1 MNCTECREKLVELL
15 EGLLLQSQRQI
26 VEEHLKD
33 CQQCQAEL
41 AKLKELSERLTS
53 DSQTWQQTNLEDV
66 VFNRIIRKQ
75 NEKLKQAD
83 RINRQLKIWRRIMNS
98 KITKFATATVIIIAV
113 ALSIMFLDKSVTPA
127 YAIEQTIEAC
137 HSVRYLHIQSSVSPD
152 QEPGKTWVEFD
163 EAGQVKNVRID
174 LPEWAGGG
182 DGPKLVI
189 WKENKA
195 QLWMKKKKSL
205 VTIKD
210 KTVAAQMVKMVEL
223 LDPKL
228 AVKRL
233 QEKQEQGKAEVEIEE
248 PADKAEPIV
257 VTATSIDEN
266 DSPFQRVVLF
276 VDQATK
282 LVVSVELYKLQGG
295 QYQKVIT
302 LEYYDYNQPID
313 PKMFTMDDI
322 PDDVMRVDQ
331 TTQEI
336 GLAQGNLTGEEIA
349 VKVVRQFYE
358 ALIAKDYA
366 KAGRLFEGI
375 PGEKIQ
381 EMFGDMNVV
390 RIVSIGEAV
399 PHPATGVGGFQVPCK
414 IEIEKNGVK
423 SIHEPYGPG
432 VRPVHGQPDRWGI
445 HGGVR

>member
-1 MNCTECREKLVELL
+1 MNCPKCKEKLVEYL
-15 EGLLLQSQRQI
+15 EGLLRETQRQAI
-26 VEEHLKD
+26 EQHLKD
-33 CQQCQAEL
+33 CEQCQAEL
-41 AKLKELSERLTS
+41 EELKELSERLTS
-53 DSQTWQQTNLEDV
+53 DSKKWQQISLEDV
-66 VFNRIIRKQ
+66 VFNRIIRKR
-75 NEKLKQAD
+75 NETLKQAD
-83 RINRQLKIWRRIMNS
+83 RINRQFRMWRRIMNS
-98 KITKFATATVIIIAV
+98 KITKYATAAVIILAV
-113 ALSIMFLDKSVTPA
+113 ALLINFLDKSVTPA

-137 HSVRYLHIQSSVSPD
+137 HSVRCLHIQSFVSPD
-152 QEPGKTWVEFD
+152 HEPGKTWVEFD

-174 LPEWAGGG
+174 LPQWAGGG
-182 DGPKLVI
+182 DGPKLII

-195 QLWMKKKKSL
+195 QVWMKKKKSI

-210 KTVAAQMVKMVEL
+210 KTVAAQMVKMAEQ

-228 AVKRL
+228 AVERL
-233 QEKQEQGKAEVEIEE
+233 QREKEQGKIKLEIVE
-248 PADKAEPIV
+248 PKDKAEPIV
-257 VTATSIDEN
+257 VTATSVDED

-282 LVVSVELYKLQGG
+282 LVISVELYKLQGE

-313 PKMFTMDDI
+313 PKMFTMDDV
-322 PDDVMRVDQ
+322 PDNVMRVDQ

-336 GLAQGNLTGEEIA
+336 GIAQGNLTDKEIA

-375 PGEKIQ
+375 PAEKIQ
-381 EMFGDMNVV
+381 EIFGAMNVV
-390 RIVSIGEAV
+390 RIISLGEAV
-399 PHPATGVGGFQVPCK
+399 PHPTPGVGGFQVPCK
-414 IEIEKNGVK
+414 IEVEKNGVK

-445 HGGVR
+445 HGGVK

>member
-1 MNCTECREKLVELL
+1 
-15 EGLLLQSQRQI
+15 
-26 VEEHLKD
+26 
-33 CQQCQAEL
+33 
-41 AKLKELSERLTS
+41 
-53 DSQTWQQTNLEDV
+53 
-66 VFNRIIRKQ
+66 
-75 NEKLKQAD
+75 
-83 RINRQLKIWRRIMNS
+83 MNS
-98 KITKFATATVIIIAV
+98 KITKLAAAVVIIIAV
-113 ALSIMFLDKSVTPA
+113 VLSINIFDKTIPSA
-127 YAIEQTIEAC
+127 YALEQTIEAN
-137 HSVRYLHIQSSVSPD
+137 HTVRYLHIQSFVSPD

-182 DGPKLVI
+182 DGPKLVV

-210 KTVAAQMVKMVEL
+210 KTVAAQMVKMAEQ

-228 AVKRL
+228 AVERL
-233 QEKQEQGKAEVEIEE
+233 QRKKEQEKIKLEIKE
-248 PADKAEPIV
+248 PKDKTEPIV
-257 VTATSIDEN
+257 VTATSVVED
-266 DSPFQRVVLF
+266 DAPFQRVVLF

-282 LVVSVELYKLQGG
+282 LVISVELYKLQGG
-295 QYQKVIT
+295 QYQKVMT

-322 PDDVMRVDQ
+322 PDDVMRIDQ

-336 GLAQGNLTGEEIA
+336 GLAQGDLTGKEIA

-358 ALIAKDYA
+358 ALITKDYA

-375 PGEKIQ
+375 PAEKIQ

-390 RIVSIGEAV
+390 QIVSIGEAV
-399 PHPATGVGGFQVPCK
+399 PHPYPGVGGFQVPCK

>member
-1 MNCTECREKLVELL
+1 MRPTENIEKLINDLRDTTSADFDKRTV
-15 EGLLLQSQRQI
+15 GDVLQ
-26 VEEHLKD
+26 V
-33 CQQCQAEL
+33 L
-41 AKLKELSERLTS
+41 AKSKNQPAATQPNIR
-53 DSQTWQQTNLEDV
+53 
-66 VFNRIIRKQ
+66 RIIMKSRMT
-75 NEKLKQAD
+75 KLAAVAVIIVAVLIG
-83 RINRQLKIWRRIMNS
+83 INRFGGSVDI
-98 KITKFATATVIIIAV
+98 
-113 ALSIMFLDKSVTPA
+113 VTPA

-137 HSVRYLHIQSSVSPD
+137 HSVRYLHIQSFVSPD

-163 EAGQVKNVRID
+163 EAGQVKDVRLD
-174 LPEWAGGG
+174 VPEWAGGG
-182 DGPKLVI
+182 DGPKLVV

-195 QLWMKKKKSL
+195 QVWIKRKNVL

-210 KTVAAQMVKMVEL
+210 KTVAAQMLKMAEG

-228 AVKRL
+228 AVERL
-233 QEKQEQGKAEVEIEE
+233 QRDEEQGKTRLEIEE
-248 PADKAEPIV
+248 PKDKAEPIV
-257 VTATSIDEN
+257 VTATSIDED

-282 LVVSVELYKLQGG
+282 LVMSVELYKLQGE

-322 PDDVMRVDQ
+322 PDDVLRLDQ

-336 GLAQGNLTGEEIA
+336 GLAQENLTGKEIA

-375 PGEKIQ
+375 PPEKIQ

-390 RIVSIGEAV
+390 QIISIGEAV
-399 PHPATGVGGFQVPCK
+399 PHPSTGVGGFQVPCK
-414 IEIEKNGVK
+414 IEIEKNGVT
-423 SIHEPYGPG
+423 SIYEPYGPG

-445 HGGVR
+445 HGGVQ

>member
-1 MNCTECREKLVELL
+1 MRPTENIEKLINDLSDTTSADFDKRTVDDV
-15 EGLLLQSQRQI
+15 LQ
-26 VEEHLKD
+26 
-33 CQQCQAEL
+33 AL
-41 AKLKELSERLTS
+41 AKSKNQPAAT
-53 DSQTWQQTNLEDV
+53 QPNMW
-66 VFNRIIRKQ
+66 RIIMKSR
-75 NEKLKQAD
+75 
-83 RINRQLKIWRRIMNS
+83 
-98 KITKFATATVIIIAV
+98 ITKLAAAAVIIVAV
-113 ALSIMFLDKSVTPA
+113 LIGINHFGGSVDIVTPA

-137 HSVRYLHIQSSVSPD
+137 HSVRYLHIQSFVSPD

-163 EAGQVKNVRID
+163 EVGQVKNVRLD
-174 LPEWAGGG
+174 VPEWAGGG
-182 DGPKLVI
+182 DGPKLIV
-189 WKENKA
+189 WKEDKA
-195 QLWMKKKKSL
+195 QVWMKKKKSL

-210 KTVAAQMVKMVEL
+210 KTVAAQMVKMAEQ

-228 AVKRL
+228 AVERL
-233 QEKQEQGKAEVEIEE
+233 QRDEEQGKTRLEIEE
-248 PADKAEPIV
+248 PKDKAEPIV
-257 VTATSIDEN
+257 VTATSIDED

-282 LVVSVELYKLQGG
+282 LVISVELYKLQGE

-322 PDDVMRVDQ
+322 PDDVLRLDQ

-336 GLAQGNLTGEEIA
+336 GLAQENLTDKEIA

-375 PGEKIQ
+375 PPEKIQ

-390 RIVSIGEAV
+390 QIVSIGEAV
-399 PHPATGVGGFQVPCK
+399 PHPITGVGGFQVPCK
-414 IEIEKNGVK
+414 IEIEKNGVT
-423 SIHEPYGPG
+423 SIYEPHGPG

-445 HGGVR
+445 HGGVQ

>member
-1 MNCTECREKLVELL
+1 MNASENNNDNWLDDALTKAISCEK
-15 EGLLLQSQRQI
+15 SQADFDKFKQNHPEAI
-26 VEEHLKD
+26 EM
-33 CQQCQAEL
+33 
-41 AKLKELSERLTS
+41 LTS
-53 DSQTWQQTNLEDV
+53 RADREYLVPKRPLDIR
-66 VFNRIIRKQ
+66 RIIMK
-75 NEKLKQAD
+75 
-83 RINRQLKIWRRIMNS
+83 S
-98 KITKFATATVIIIAV
+98 KITKLATAAIIILAV
-113 ALSIMFLDKSVTPA
+113 TLSINLLDKSVTSA

-163 EAGQVKNVRID
+163 EEKKKKNARID

-182 DGPKLVI
+182 DGPKLII

-195 QLWMKKKKSL
+195 QLWMKKKKNL

-210 KTVAAQMVKMVEL
+210 KTVAAQMVKMAEQ

-228 AVKRL
+228 AVERL
-233 QEKQEQGKAEVEIEE
+233 QRRKEQEKIKLEIKE
-248 PADKAEPIV
+248 PKDKAELIV
-257 VTATSIDEN
+257 VTATSIVED
-266 DSPFQRVVLF
+266 DSPFKRAVLF

-282 LVVSVELYKLQGG
+282 LVISVELYCLQGE

-302 LEYYDYNQPID
+302 LKYYDYNQPID
-313 PKMFTMDDI
+313 PKMFTMDDV

-336 GLAQGNLTGEEIA
+336 GLVQGDLSDKAIA

-375 PGEKIQ
+375 PAEKIQ

-390 RIVSIGEAV
+390 QIISISEPI
-399 PHPATGVGGFQVPCK
+399 PHPYPGVGGFQVHCE

-423 SIHEPYGPG
+423 SILKPYGPG

-445 HGGVR
+445 HGGVE